1 MIKNCESAGKN
12 LDEIIVNTAVDYQSV
27 EFQRIRQNANQKI
40 SNRLFANKDIQ
51 MVLRMLADT
60 WEREVEKAF
69 SSYKYVEPSFCLC

>member
-60 WEREVEKAF
+60 
-69 SSYKYVEPSFCLC
+69 